1 MRARGRD
8 EGHEHADEIV
18 PITHRVDGLE
28 VVQLDYT
35 YMEDLKVLSL
45 YALDHHGG
53 AATAIERKGPYPWI
67 IAWICRRLSA
77 MGVEACRLRTDPEEA
92 IVAVAKHVQK
102 QWKTRMI
109 LEDSC
114 GITSITWWS

>member
-1 MRARGRD
+1 
-8 EGHEHADEIV
+8 
-18 PITHRVDGLE
+18 
-28 VVQLDYT
+28 
-35 YMEDLKVLSL
+35 MEDLKVLSL
-45 YALDHHGG
+45 YAVDHHGG

-109 LEDSC
+109 LEKTPVASHQ
-114 GITSITWWS
+114 SIGGVERFHRMIQDQTRTIKLECEEALKLEIPSSTAAT